1 MEIEVLRIQKIP
13 VVILC
18 GGKGLRLRLYT
29 DITPKALVPIGDLP
43 ILVHIMKMYS
53 HQGFNKFI
61 LALGYKGKQ
70 IKDYFMNYLWISENF
85 KLNLT
90 SSGNIQ
96 PKVIDNTKL
105 DEFDITFVDTGL
117 ETPTGG
123 RIKKLE
129 KYIENEN
136 FFATYCDGLA
146 DVNIRSLFDFH
157 NKMGKVATVTA
168 VHPMSSFGII
178 EIKDGLA
185 VSFKEKPA
193 LPGVVSGGFFVFN
206 QKIFDYLDENS
217 VLEEETFRKL
227 TSERQLAAYQHDG
240 FWACMDTFK
249 DVMRLNKLWKE
260 HYMPHVG
267 FKGKPPWK
275 IWE

>member
-206 QKIFDYLDENS
+206 QKIFDYDHPSL
-217 VLEEETFRKL
+217 
-227 TSERQLAAYQHDG
+227 
-240 FWACMDTFK
+240 
-249 DVMRLNKLWKE
+249 
-260 HYMPHVG
+260 
-267 FKGKPPWK
+267 
-275 IWE
+275 